1 MGGGVEGNTFFFF
14 SLWGKVNVIKKHGDS
29 SANKLFFFNIPNIFS
44 LVP

>member
-1 MGGGVEGNTFFFF
+1 MGGGVEGNTFFF

-29 SANKLFFFNIPNIFS
+29 SANKLFFFNIPKFFS